1 LYYFCCK
8 RQDTVLSLAVLS
20 VYSEPDPELLAASH
34 GTLIYCDYL
43 GDTLLQV
50 IDVNHIQ
57 SVVSM
62 IPYRLEEHRVNGNYH
77 FLVERPGL
85 DVVRLGGGVDN
96 LS

>member
-1 LYYFCCK
+1 M
-8 RQDTVLSLAVLS
+8 LSLAVLS
-20 VYSEPDPELLAASH
+20 VYSAPDPELLAASH

-43 GDTLLQV
+43 GDTSLQV
-50 IDVNHIQ
+50 IDVNRIQ

-62 IPYRLEEHRVNGNYH
+62 IPYKLKGHRIDGHYH

-85 DVVRLGGGVDN
+85 DVVRLGDGDDN

>member
-1 LYYFCCK
+1 
-8 RQDTVLSLAVLS
+8 

-43 GDTLLQV
+43 GDTSLQV

-62 IPYRLEEHRVNGNYH
+62 IPYKLKGHRIDGHYH

-85 DVVRLGGGVDN
+85 DVVRLGDGDDN

>member
-1 LYYFCCK
+1 M
-8 RQDTVLSLAVLS
+8 
-20 VYSEPDPELLAASH
+20 YSEPDPELLAASH

-43 GDTLLQV
+43 GDTSLQV
-50 IDVNHIQ
+50 IDIDRIQ

-62 IPYRLEEHRVNGNYH
+62 IPYKLKGRRVDGNYH

-85 DVVRLGGGVDN
+85 DMVRLGGGGDN